1 MAHVQ
6 AQVVRFR
13 QQGGADT
20 LEPHATEIGDP
31 GPREVRVRQTAVGVN
46 YLDVYVRRGDFGVAE
61 GPGETGFEA
70 AGVIEAVG
78 EGVMGLSVGDR
89 VAYQL
94 VKNAYASHRVMA
106 PDRLVR
112 LPDDIADETAAA
124 IMLKGMTAE
133 YLLRRFRTVGPDHTI
148 LVHAASGGVG
158 TLLTQW
164 AKHLGATVIGTV
176 GLEEKAEA
184 AKVRGVDH
192 AIVYTSEDFVARV
205 NEVTDGRGVD
215 IVYDG
220 VGRATFARNFEALA
234 PMGTNA
240 LFGWAS
246 GRPDPVDVNALN
258 GKSHEIGNP
267 SLGHYTATR
276 AQIDE
281 SASALFDVVR
291 SGAVKAETQRY
302 PLAEAARAHADLE
315 ARRTSGSVLLIPDAA

>member
-1 MAHVQ
+1 MASVHT
-6 AQVVRFR
+6 QVVRFR
-13 QQGGADT
+13 QQGGADA
-20 LEPHATEIGDP
+20 LQPHTVEIGDP
-31 GPREVRVRQTAVGVN
+31 GPGEVRVRQTAVGVN
-46 YLDVYVRRGDFGVAE
+46 HLDVYVRRGDF
-61 GPGETGFEA
+61 EA
-70 AGVIEAVG
+70 AGVVQAVG
-78 EGVMGLSVGDR
+78 EGLTGVSEGDR
-89 VAYQL
+89 VAYRL

-112 LPDDIADETAAA
+112 LPDDITDETAAA

-133 YLLRRFRTVGPDHTI
+133 YLLRRFRAIGPEHTI

-164 AKHLGATVIGTV
+164 AKHLGAAVIGTV
-176 GLEEKAEA
+176 GSEEKAELA
-184 AKVRGVDH
+184 RTRGVDH

-205 NEVTDGRGVD
+205 REVTDGRGVD
-215 IVYDG
+215 VAYDG

-276 AQIDE
+276 A
-281 SASALFDVVR
+281 SRLTRAPRRCSMSCARVR
-291 SGAVKAETQRY
+291 SRSRRNATRLPRRPGRMPTRK
-302 PLAEAARAHADLE
+302 RAGPA
-315 ARRTSGSVLLIPDAA
+315 GPCC